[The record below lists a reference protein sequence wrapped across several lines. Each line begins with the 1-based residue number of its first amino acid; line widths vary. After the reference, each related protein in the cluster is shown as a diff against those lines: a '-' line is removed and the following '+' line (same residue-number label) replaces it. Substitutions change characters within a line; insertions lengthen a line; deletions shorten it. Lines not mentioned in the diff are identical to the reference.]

1 MNRPLSTRR
10 LLLALLAVAAL
21 VVAAC
26 GNDDDDEAGV
36 DPDPTETTAPPV
48 DEPDD
53 QRDTTDP
60 GYDLEMD
67 VPEVGAE
74 VPMSPAEL
82 SVEDQTGD
90 GATVEVAAVTLPA
103 AGFIAVHSDADG
115 PGPVIGVSELLPEGE
130 SIGVVITLDEPVDS
144 DTTLWPMAHI
154 DTNQN
159 GVYDFDPP
167 DSTEDGPATFADGD
181 VAVLPLTYTL
191 E

>member
-1 MNRPLSTRR
+1 MNRHLSIQR
-10 LLLALLAVAAL
+10 LLVALLAVTAL

-26 GNDDDDEAGV
+26 ADDDDEEAGP
-36 DPDPTETTAPPV
+36 DPDQTEATAPPT
-48 DEPDD
+48 DEPDEPP
-53 QRDTTDP
+53 DTTDP
-60 GYDLEMD
+60 ADDPETD
-67 VPEVGAE
+67 EPEVSGE
-74 VPMSPAEL
+74 VPMTRAEL

-90 GATVEVAAVTLPA
+90 GTTVEVGAVTLPA

-130 SIGVVITLDEPVDS
+130 STGVVITLDEPVDS

-159 GVYDFDPP
+159 GIYDFDPP
-167 DSTEDGPATFADGD
+167 DSTEDGPATFADGE
-181 VAVLPLTYTL
+181 VAVLSLNYTL